1 MNDVIFIIGIF
12 ISLFYAL
19 LLSTK
24 KSVTIADRIL
34 AVWMVVIAL
43 HLSNYYVYSKGYW
56 EIYPHLIGITVPL
69 PLLYGPLLYLYIHYS
84 LNDETSLIREN
95 FVHLL
100 PAILAFLYMSRF
112 YFFYSAEEKRL
123 VDSGQLNDF
132 EIFSTILVIGYLV
145 SGIGYSIFSFRLLNR
160 YQKLIKNNFSN
171 TEGIELS
178 WLRSFILAV
187 GGIFL
192 ITVVVLTL
200 QYLVDFTI
208 PFNPDMIFYACIVIA
223 ILAMGY
229 YGIRHQHIFVD
240 TIVVESEDSSQSSYE
255 TSSLKRD
262 EAEKIHSTL
271 LNYMQ
276 EKKPYLEPKLT
287 LHSLSKQLD
296 ISPNHLSQII
306 NQYEQQNFN
315 DFINRHRIEEFVA
328 RASKDKHLSFLA
340 LALDSGFNSKSTF
353 NTVFKKHKGMT
364 PSEFLTSLA
373 KSSG

>member
-69 PLLYGPLLYLYIHYS
+69 PLLYGPLLYLYIQYS
-84 LNDETSLIREN
+84 LNNETSLIQKN

-100 PAILAFLYMSRF
+100 PAIFAFLYMSRF

-200 QYLVDFTI
+200 QHLVEFTI
-208 PFNPDMIFYACIVIA
+208 PFNPDMIFYECIVIA

-240 TIVVESEDSSQSSYE
+240 TIVVESDDSSQSSYE
-255 TSSLKRD
+255 TSSLKRN

-306 NQYEQQNFN
+306 NQYERQNFN